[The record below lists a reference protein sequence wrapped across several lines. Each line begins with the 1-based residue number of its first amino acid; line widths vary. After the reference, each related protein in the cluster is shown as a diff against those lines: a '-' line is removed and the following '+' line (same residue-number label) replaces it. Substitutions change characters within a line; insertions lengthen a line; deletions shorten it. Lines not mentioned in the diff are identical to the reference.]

1 MPKLN
6 EFSAFIFDMDG
17 LVLDTEPTY
26 FAAWQKAVEQ
36 MGYNVDQH
44 IMNTLSG
51 YHYSQVEAQLIAW
64 YGQEFNLH
72 TFKLL
77 SGDLWRVYVNN
88 HGIAVK
94 DGVLALLDYA
104 DQNQMP
110 VCMATNSSTTNA
122 DECLQ
127 IARIKNRFPL
137 VVTGDDVDRAK
148 PEPDI
153 FMKAADKLQVD
164 IHRCV
169 VFEDSFTGIVAATSA
184 GAYTV
189 YVPSGMP
196 ADARAMTLCDCMME
210 SLSQVFQSL
219 PAQAAIGI

>member
-1 MPKLN
+1 VPKIN

-36 MGYNVDQH
+36 MGYKVDQH
-44 IMNTLSG
+44 IMNTISG

-72 TFKLL
+72 TFKQL

-88 HGIAVK
+88 HGIAVR

-122 DECLQ
+122 DECLE
-127 IARIKNRFPL
+127 ISRIKNRFPL

-153 FMKAADKLQVD
+153 FLKAADKLQVD

-210 SLSQVFQSL
+210 SLLHVFQSL
-219 PAQAAIGI
+219 PT